1 MNITDLI
8 VDFIKEGNVVEFP
21 GMGTLTSS
29 TVSAHHDAAT
39 GTYYP
44 ARRTVVLNGTLNG
57 NQSVIRK
64 IAENECVTV
73 EIAEMMW
80 KNYVDALNDKLQ
92 RDPNGHD
99 FNGIGNLRRVG
110 NKVVFTA
117 KEGLDLDAD
126 KRLEQPLEN
135 VATYTPKQV
144 EDPFAA
150 FEKKTT
156 PAPEPKPAPAPK
168 PVEPAPAPKPVEP
181 APAPKPVEPVPAP
194 KPVEPAPAPKPVEP
208 APAPKPV
215 EPAPAPKPAV
225 APEPKPAV
233 DDTNTFKPF
242 IESVAATTAATAAA
256 SASAEHLS
264 EVKKMLDEIP
274 ASNKSEKETRRAEK
288 AAAKAEKEARK
299 AAEKAEK
306 EAAKKAARLA
316 KEKESAAKEA
326 EKALR
331 HREKSAAKAEK
342 APAITS
348 MPTPPAASEDRHEK
362 KKHGWL
368 WIILLLLLALIACT
382 VYYFFLKG
390 KTVSGESY
398 AKEVSWSRYDA
409 ADRMPMGAI
418 DFDMLNLQE
427 FDEGRIASTVNDVHV
442 YMSEYIHNFLLAR
455 HYSNAFVPMMN
466 SIDQYAGERLH
477 ELMVPGMSSKRF
489 HPYTDFWM
497 DRHVGSYQNWG
508 GRYYQFKVQEELM
521 DVELLENVLDELVV
535 RLGLHADGFGLTGN
549 GAAAKTDQHKSLVD
563 RPFEE
568 TVPDAPTFRNSKQGY
583 DIIAGFA
590 TDKRKANKLANQLKK
605 LGSDAYI
612 ISKSGGYYI
621 SMGSAPT
628 LTAAQAMENHIK
640 TWYQGPVSIKNFND

>member
-29 TVSAHHDAAT
+29 TVSAHHDAAS

-44 ARRTVVLNGTLNG
+44 ARRTVVMNNTLNG
-57 NQSVIRK
+57 NQAIIRK
-64 IAENECVTV
+64 IAESECVTV

-80 KNYVDALNDKLQ
+80 KNYVDALKDKLQ
-92 RDPNGHD
+92 RDPNGHE
-99 FNGIGNLRRVG
+99 FNGVG
-110 NKVVFTA
+110 TMRLAGSKVVFAA

-126 KRLEQPLEN
+126 KRREQPLEN
-135 VATYTPKQV
+135 VATYTPKNV

-150 FEKKTT
+150 FEKPAAPAPAPT
-156 PAPEPKPAPAPK
+156 PAPVAKPEPVPAPAPKPEPKPVPAPEPKPEPKPAPAPR
-168 PVEPAPAPKPVEP
+168 PE
-181 APAPKPVEPVPAP
+181 
-194 KPVEPAPAPKPVEP
+194 
-208 APAPKPV
+208 
-215 EPAPAPKPAV
+215 
-225 APEPKPAV
+225 PEPKPQPVEKVAAPEAKPIEE
-233 DDTNTFKPF
+233 NTFKSF
-242 IESVAATTAATAAA
+242 IEPVAATTAAADATA
-256 SASAEHLS
+256 SSEHLS

-274 ASNKSEKETRRAEK
+274 ASPKNSREVRRAEK

-306 EAAKKAARLA
+306 ESAKKAALLA
-316 KEKESAAKEA
+316 KEKEAAAKEA

-331 HREKSAAKAEK
+331 QHEKAAKVEK
-342 APAITS
+342 EEVIVTAPIT
-348 MPTPPAASEDRHEK
+348 PTPAQAKGEK
-362 KKHGWL
+362 KKKRGWL
-368 WIILLLLLALIACT
+368 WIVLLLLLALIACA
-382 VYYFFLKG
+382 VYYFLFRG
-390 KTVSGESY
+390 SAVSGESHS
-398 AKEVSWSRYDA
+398 KEVAWSRYDA
-409 ADRMPMGAI
+409 ADLMPMGAI
-418 DFDMLNLQE
+418 DFDMLNMQE
-427 FDEGRIASTVNDVHV
+427 FDENRIAGTVNDVHV

-466 SIDQYAGERLH
+466 SIDQYAGDRLH

-497 DRHVGSYQNWG
+497 DRHANNYKAWG
-508 GRYYQFKVQEELM
+508 ARYYQYKVQEELM
-521 DVELLENVLDELVV
+521 DVELLENVLDDLVV
-535 RLGLHADGFGLTGN
+535 RLGLHADGFGLTHKA
-549 GAAAKTDQHKSLVD
+549 AAAKGKDNQFKSLVE

-568 TVPDAPTFRNSKQGY
+568 TVPEAPTFRNSKQGY